1 MDRGAWPATDQVCV
15 CVLVAQSCPTLCD
28 PMDCRRPGPSV
39 HGNFQQEYWN
49 WLLFSYL
56 GNLPDPGIEP
66 TYPALQADLLPSELP
81 EKPMGLQELDTT

>member
-1 MDRGAWPATDQVCV
+1 MDRGAWPATVQVCI

-28 PMDCRRPGPSV
+28 PMDCSRPGPSV
-39 HGNFQQEYWN
+39 HGTFQQEYWN

-66 TYPALQADLLPSELP
+66 TYPALQADLLPS
-81 EKPMGLQELDTT
+81 